1 MLGFSFFKRQKPR
14 GFNYIPRHY
23 DIEQERLNERRRELM
38 GPDAPSVKRH
48 TKPTVAVEGGEEPKR
63 RIQFNRGNLSRSRI
77 RRQPAITNM
86 IGILGMLALLAVL
99 CYLFIK
105 N

>member
-1 MLGFSFFKRQKPR
+1 MLGFKLFHRQKPR

-23 DIEQERLNERRRELM
+23 DIEQERLDERRRELL

-48 TKPTVAVEGGEEPKR
+48 TKTKVAADGNEMPER
-63 RIQFNRGNLSRSRI
+63 RIRFQRGDISTSRI

-86 IGILGMLALLAVL
+86 IGVLGMLALLAVL
-99 CYLFIK
+99 CYLFIR
-105 N
+105 

>member
-1 MLGFSFFKRQKPR
+1 MKLFSHQKPR

-23 DIEQERLNERRRELM
+23 DPEKERRDARRRELL
-38 GPDAPSVKRH
+38 GPDAPSVKRLN
-48 TKPTVAVEGGEEPKR
+48 KQAEEEGYTPGQLVRQAHFER
-63 RIQFNRGNLSRSRI
+63 TSWGTQRA
-77 RRQPAITNM
+77 RRQGARTGI

-99 CYLFIK
+99 CYLFI